1 MRTTLDL
8 DDTVLAAARSL
19 AHVRGCSLGQAVSEL
34 VMRGLHASECRAQ
47 WPIDFSY
54 SPFPVLTG
62 DAGSV
67 VTIEKVAGLR
77 DG

>member
-34 VMRGLHASECRAQ
+34 VMRGLHNSECQERRS
-47 WPIDFSY
+47 IDSSY
-54 SPFPVLTG
+54 GPFPVVAG
-62 DAGSV
+62 DAGPV
-67 VTIEKVAGLR
+67 VTIELVAGLR